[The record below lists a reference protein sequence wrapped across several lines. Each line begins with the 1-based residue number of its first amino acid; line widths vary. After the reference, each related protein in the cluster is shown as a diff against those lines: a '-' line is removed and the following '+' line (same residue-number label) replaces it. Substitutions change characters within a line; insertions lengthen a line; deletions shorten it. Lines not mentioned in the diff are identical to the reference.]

1 MPKDLSPK
9 YYEKN
14 KEMIQK
20 KSCERYQNKKE
31 KRKTK
36 KKKIKKKKRT
46 EYGHKYNKTLSENEK
61 QILAEYRKTYH
72 EVKKK

>member
-20 KSCERYQNKKE
+20 KSCERYQNPSE
-31 KRKTK
+31 EEK
-36 KKKIKKKKRT
+36 KKKNENIVVNNIRISQKIK
-46 EYGHKYNKTLSENEK
+46 NKG
-61 QILAEYRKTYH
+61 
-72 EVKKK
+72 